1 MKRPNPQDAVDKWNA
16 KYPIGTR
23 VTRYKLINPLREPSE
38 TKTRSEAWV
47 MGGHS
52 AMVMVEGVAGGV
64 LVESV
69 EASSVG
75 RGNAEH
81 AAHPVSQ
88 KDSSSTAVTQKEKG
102 ILEEADS
109 GK

>member
-1 MKRPNPQDAVDKWNA
+1 MNRPNPKAQQKIVDAWNA
-16 KYPIGTR
+16 KHPIGTP
-23 VTRYKLINPLREPSE
+23 VTRYKLIGPLREPQE

-69 EASSVG
+69 VPLNATGSPTGQEG
-75 RGNAEH
+75 R
-81 AAHPVSQ
+81 Q
-88 KDSSSTAVTQKEKG
+88 
-102 ILEEADS
+102 
-109 GK
+109 